1 MMNGSFLQ
9 DSRCADQY
17 AEVPSVDAYVTTTAT
32 DTTDD
37 DETAPGNCL
46 DEDNIETVQLMIYLH
61 ICTLY
66 GGRFKE
72 GLR

>member
-1 MMNGSFLQ
+1 MKNGSSPQ

-17 AEVPSVDAYVTTTAT
+17 AEVPSVDACETITAT

-37 DETAPGNCL
+37 AETALGHCL
-46 DEDNIETVQLMIYLH
+46 DEDNIVIVQMISLH

-66 GGRFKE
+66 GGE
-72 GLR
+72 I

>member
-1 MMNGSFLQ
+1 MV
-9 DSRCADQY
+9 RY
-17 AEVPSVDAYVTTTAT
+17 AEVPSVDAYETTTAT

-37 DETAPGNCL
+37 EETGLGNCL
-46 DEDNIETVQLMIYLH
+46 DEDNIVIVQLMIYLH